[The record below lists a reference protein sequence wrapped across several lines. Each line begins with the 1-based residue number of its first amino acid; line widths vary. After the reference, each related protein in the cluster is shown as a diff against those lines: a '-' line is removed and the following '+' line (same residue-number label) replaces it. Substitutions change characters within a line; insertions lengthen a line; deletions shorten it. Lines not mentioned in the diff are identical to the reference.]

1 MTRQDCNQPGMCDK
15 TIKTNMMYIT
25 QQSVR
30 NSRSFAKYHQTII
43 STNDW
48 HRAIFSHF
56 YGAWWFVIM
65 RIPHTYLVFF
75 DEIYESCPF
84 DLDGLTLAVIQRQNE
99 VKEVAFAK
107 VARRLLL
114 IVRPS
119 HTETKNTESHI
130 LLRRNSFFFIGI
142 QTWLWWFYL
151 I

>member
-1 MTRQDCNQPGMCDK
+1 
-15 TIKTNMMYIT
+15 
-25 QQSVR
+25 
-30 NSRSFAKYHQTII
+30 
-43 STNDW
+43 
-48 HRAIFSHF
+48 
-56 YGAWWFVIM
+56 M

-119 HTETKNTESHI
+119 HAETKNTESHI
-130 LLRRNSFFFIGI
+130 LLRRNSFFSLEYKHGYDGS
-142 QTWLWWFYL
+142 TWYRPNS
-151 I
+151 IE

>member
-1 MTRQDCNQPGMCDK
+1 
-15 TIKTNMMYIT
+15 
-25 QQSVR
+25 
-30 NSRSFAKYHQTII
+30 
-43 STNDW
+43 
-48 HRAIFSHF
+48 
-56 YGAWWFVIM
+56 M

-119 HTETKNTESHI
+119 HAETKTQKVI
-130 LLRRNSFFFIGI
+130 FCYVVIRFFFIRIKTYGS
-142 QTWLWWFYL
+142 T
-151 I
+151 